1 MVHVTNETMPWLTP
15 TQEWLG
21 VEEMERIAKVI
32 RLYERYEGK
41 QVWRDYRKP
50 DDLDYDPT
58 TLTINFDRLLI
69 DTMAAWEFEMEPK
82 WEVEPD
88 VIDDPIDMVSEG
100 YTPSPEQDEENRRA
114 AAKEQLINW
123 VHRENR
129 THEKLLEAAKDR
141 KIAGTVWAKIVY
153 DKRTGKF
160 RVFFR
165 PDFEVVAKYDEED
178 TDLLKEVHFIR
189 FKEDTKMWKQSFY
202 LEWNEQKGDYECYI
216 HEAVYDSPGPS
227 EIYIDEEI
235 VPRSSMGLNFI
246 PVVEIPNDRLT
257 GMTRGYSEIE
267 KWAEITDEINKKLSD
282 YSDAIRFEMFA
293 ITLLLNVDNDKGLKV
308 APGAMWNL
316 QGAGGLLEGERPDAK
331 KLESNFKFKEAVEA
345 YLDRLYANL
354 HKIAEVPS
362 VNTAEMNVGGINDMA
377 VKLLFSSIIS
387 KTQRSWVVWRSRL
400 QQINEY
406 ILRYMKARKDDPR
419 FSYDRELV
427 DMIDDNYDN
436 TVHFRL
442 PLPEDQLE
450 LINRLTTEMAADLE
464 SIKGALARKGV
475 ENPEAKLMEILA
487 ERRLMR
493 NEQDPY
499 RQSTQTAV
507 E

>member
-1 MVHVTNETMPWLTP
+1 MATENMPWLSP
-15 TQEWLG
+15 FHEWMG
-21 VEEMERIAKVI
+21 VEEMERIARVI

-41 QVWRDYRKP
+41 QVWNDYEKP
-50 DDLDYDPT
+50 KDLEYDPT
-58 TLTINFDRLLI
+58 LLTINFDRLLI

-88 VIDDPIDMVSEG
+88 VIDDPIDMASEG
-100 YTPSPEQDEENRRA
+100 YQPSEAQQLENRRA

-123 VHRENR
+123 VHKDNR

-153 DKRTGKF
+153 DQRTGKF
-160 RVFFR
+160 RIFFR
-165 PDFEVVAKYDEED
+165 PDFEVIAKYDEED

-189 FKEDTKMWKQSFY
+189 LKDDTKVWKQSFT
-202 LEWNEQKGDYECYI
+202 LEWNEQKGDYEAFI
-216 HEAVYDSPGPS
+216 HEAVYDSPGPD
-227 EIYIDEEI
+227 EIYLDEEI
-235 VPRSSMGLNFI
+235 TPKSPMGLNFI
-246 PVVEIPNDRLT
+246 PVVEIPNERLA

-267 KWAEITDEINKKLSD
+267 KWAEIADEINKKLSD

-293 ITLLLNVDNDKGLKV
+293 ITLLLNVDNDRNLKV

-331 KLESNFKFKEAVEA
+331 KLESNFKFKEATEA

-354 HKIAEVPS
+354 HKVAEVPS
-362 VNTAEMNVGGINDMA
+362 FNAADMNVGGINDMA
-377 VKLLFSSIIS
+377 LKLLYSSIIS
-387 KTQRSWVVWRSRL
+387 KTQRSWVIWRSRL
-400 QQINEY
+400 QLVNEY

-419 FSYDRELV
+419 FAYDRELV
-427 DMIDDNYDN
+427 DLIDDNYDN

-442 PLPEDQLE
+442 PLPEDQME
-450 LINRLTTEMAADLE
+450 LIDRLTTEMASNLE
-464 SIKGALARKGV
+464 SIKGALSRKGV
-475 ENPEAKLMEILA
+475 ENPEAKLMEILS
-487 ERRLMR
+487 EQRFMR
-493 NEQDPY
+493 KELALQKDPY
-499 RQSTQTAV
+499 NEETA